1 MLHTAT
7 GQQDGHEALVSS
19 ERKNIQ
25 VPEWERAF
33 KNILAF
39 NVKGITN
46 APITVHKTDLT
57 CFPQVIDFLLYD
69 KVYFVFISAVK

>member
-7 GQQDGHEALVSS
+7 VQQDGHEALVSS

-46 APITVHKTDLT
+46 APITVHKTDMT
-57 CFPQVIDFLLYD
+57 CFPQVIDFLLCDDEHTLY
-69 KVYFVFISAVK
+69 SLQL